1 MKRLSFN
8 DEMMRAW
15 LEGRKTVTR
24 RLMKPQ
30 PKDHH
35 HWDTL
40 PGYEFEHKMMDCIDG
55 LHCKFWHYIP
65 GRDID
70 GEQWIRSPYSPGET
84 VFIAETWA
92 CVADGPLAVVPMIA
106 YRDGKTKRVETFP
119 DGTTVYNFTKPDIWK
134 WQSPVTMPEWA
145 SRSKAI
151 IKSIR
156 PERVQE
162 IPWQEAIQE
171 GIEVQYCCN
180 GQDCACQGLPVYNPT
195 DDFQILWDSLY
206 PGSWERNDWVWR
218 FELERVG

>member
-8 DEMMRAW
+8 DEMMKAW
-15 LEGRKTVTR
+15 LDGRKTVTR

-35 HWDTL
+35 WDIL
-40 PGYEFEHKMMDCIDG
+40 PGYKFGHKIMDCIDG
-55 LHCKFWHYIP
+55 LYCKFWHYIP

-70 GEQWIRSPYSPGET
+70 GEHWIRSPYSPGET

-106 YRDGKTKRVETFP
+106 YRDGSTKRVETFP

-156 PERVQE
+156 PERVRE
-162 IPWQEAIQE
+162 ITAPDIRNE
-171 GIEVQYCCN
+171 GTPDTPHDSNCLIAERQSFI
-180 GQDCACQGLPVYNPT
+180 D
-195 DDFQILWDSLY
+195 LWDSIH
-206 PGSWERNDWVWR
+206 PGSWKRNDWVWR

>member
-1 MKRLSFN
+1 MKRISFN

-65 GRDID
+65 GRFID

-84 VFIAETWA
+84 VFIAERYSTHVRIENPYYLPPDYPDEAMGIHYW
-92 CVADGPLAVVPMIA
+92 ADGNPI
-106 YRDGKTKRVETFP
+106 YGDWETP
-119 DGTTVYNFTKPDIWK
+119 K
-134 WQSPVTMPEWA
+134 SPVTMPEWA

-156 PERVQE
+156 PERVRE
-162 IPWQEAIQE
+162 ITAPDIRNE
-171 GIEVQYCCN
+171 GTPDTPHDSNCLIAERQSFI
-180 GQDCACQGLPVYNPT
+180 D
-195 DDFQILWDSLY
+195 LWDSLY

-218 FELERVG
+218 YGLERVG